1 MTAPPSKPSESL
13 AKTSALTSTETSAG
27 DSPHRSRWVHL
38 AHLIRLRSQTGTLLL
53 AIPSLWSLG
62 LAFHGRPDLELVC
75 VFLAGALLMRSA
87 GVILNDL
94 ADRRFDRH
102 VARTKSR
109 PLAAGTLTVREAW
122 IAVLVLLG
130 LAALLL
136 SLLPPLTW
144 LLSPFAVA
152 LAAGYPYAKRF
163 VSLPQA
169 VLGMAFGWAV
179 VMAWAAARHR
189 LELPAWLL
197 FGSTLCWA
205 MAYDTLYA
213 LQDRIDDQKIGVK
226 SSALL
231 FGEAAWLAI
240 LAFEGLM
247 LGLLALAGWT
257 ERIGPL
263 FYAVLIAVGIGMLA
277 QGWKVRKPIA
287 PALAFRFF
295 RQHVWFGLAILVG
308 ILAGF

>member
-1 MTAPPSKPSESL
+1 MTAPRSRASD
-13 AKTSALTSTETSAG
+13 ASARISGETSAH
-27 DSPHRSRWVHL
+27 DSPDRSRWTHL
-38 AHLIRLRSQTGTLLL
+38 ARLIRLRSQTGTLLL
-53 AIPSLWSLG
+53 ALPSLWSLA
-62 LAFHGRPDLELVC
+62 LASHGRPDWELVC
-75 VFLAGALLMRSA
+75 LFLAGAFLMRSA

-94 ADRRFDRH
+94 ADRDVDRH

-109 PLAAGTLTVREAW
+109 PLAAGSLTVRDAW
-122 IAVLVLLG
+122 IAVLVLLS
-130 LAALLL
+130 LAVLLL
-136 SLLPPLTW
+136 LRLPPITW

-169 VLGMAFGWAV
+169 VLGVAFGWAV

-197 FGSTLCWA
+197 FGSTVCWA
-205 MAYDTLYA
+205 VAYDTVYA

-240 LAFEGLM
+240 LGFEGLM
-247 LGLLALAGWT
+247 LGFLGLAGWA
-257 ERIGPL
+257 EQIGPA
-263 FYAVLIAVGIGMLA
+263 FYVILAGVAIGMVI
-277 QGWKVRKPIA
+277 QTWQVREPIP

-295 RQHVWFGLAILVG
+295 RQHVWFGLAILGG
-308 ILAGF
+308 ILAGYW